1 MNAKEIIKRL
11 EQANLDKLVSFNY
24 NSKLAELSK
33 YSKSSQV
40 IQKLSLLSNYDCN
53 DYAKITFDGMKFN
66 DNDITVKEFISMLMP
81 NLFKD
86 IQFCSALRELEIKD
100 IVIID
105 TPISDIGVVIVLED
119 KERK

>member
-1 MNAKEIIKRL
+1 MNTKEIIKRL
-11 EQANLDKLVSFNY
+11 QQANLDKLVSFNY

-53 DYAKITFDGMKFN
+53 DYAKITLAGMKFN

>member
-1 MNAKEIIKRL
+1 MNTKEIIKRL
-11 EQANLDKLVSFNY
+11 RQANLDKLVSFNY
-24 NSKLAELSK
+24 DSKLAALSK

-40 IQKLSLLSNYDCN
+40 IQKLSLLSNYDCD
-53 DYAKITFDGMKFN
+53 DYAKITFTSMKF
-66 DNDITVKEFISMLMP
+66 DDDDLTVKEFISMLMP

-86 IQFCSALRELEIKD
+86 VQFCSALKELEIKD

-105 TPISDIGVVIVLED
+105 TPISDIGAVIVLED

>member
-1 MNAKEIIKRL
+1 MNTKEIIKRL
-11 EQANLDKLVSFNY
+11 QQANLDKLVSFNY

-40 IQKLSLLSNYDCN
+40 IQKLSLLSNYDCD
-53 DYAKITFDGMKFN
+53 DYAKITFTSMKFN
-66 DNDITVKEFISMLMP
+66 DNDLTVKEFIFMLMP

>member
-1 MNAKEIIKRL
+1 MNTKEIIKRL
-11 EQANLDKLVSFNY
+11 QQANLDKLVSFNY
-24 NSKLAELSK
+24 NSKLVELSK

-53 DYAKITFDGMKFN
+53 DYAKITFTSMKFN
-66 DNDITVKEFISMLMP
+66 DNDITVKEFISILMP

-105 TPISDIGVVIVLED
+105 TPISDIGAVIVLED